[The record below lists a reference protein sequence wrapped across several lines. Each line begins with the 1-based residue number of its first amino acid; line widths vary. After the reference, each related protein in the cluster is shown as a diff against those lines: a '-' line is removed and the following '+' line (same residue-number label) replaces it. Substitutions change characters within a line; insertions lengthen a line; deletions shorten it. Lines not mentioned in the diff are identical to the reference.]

1 MQKNNGNYL
10 YSASDIVNFLE
21 CEHLTFLD
29 MTNFV
34 TPLQKNVVDAEGK
47 LIQEQGIAHEKAYLQ
62 KLIDSGLTVRDVTEN
77 VGSNEQ
83 KAAAT
88 LQAMQD
94 GIDIIYQATFLNDKF
109 LGIADFLRKV
119 SHPSALGDYS
129 YEVIDTKLAKTTRAK
144 FIVQLAFY
152 SDLLATAQGVE
163 PQQMHIVLGNRVE
176 DSFRYLDYAKYYKQL
191 QSRFLQYVA
200 VPLNNINTYP
210 LPCKKCKQCKWSDL
224 CDTKRVNDDHLCQVA
239 NISNIQITKLQA
251 AGITT
256 MQSLGNSPKN
266 LSVPKIDSAM
276 LQKLQHQ
283 ASLQLKARNTG
294 ERYVDV
300 LPYESGTLRGFA
312 RLPKPDVGDLFFD
325 MEGDP
330 LADGGLEYLFGLY
343 LFENDKPEFKT
354 FWAHSRIE
362 EKQAFEKFIDFVMQR
377 LAKYPGAHIYHYA
390 SYEET
395 ALKKL
400 MTLHGTRE
408 SEVDTILRSKK
419 LVDLYKVVK
428 EGIRISEPRYSI
440 KNVEHFYRAARSG
453 DVQNAGASIV
463 FYDEWKQYSVPRCQ
477 DREC

>member
-1 MQKNNGNYL
+1 
-10 YSASDIVNFLE
+10 
-21 CEHLTFLD
+21 
-29 MTNFV
+29 
-34 TPLQKNVVDAEGK
+34 
-47 LIQEQGIAHEKAYLQ
+47 
-62 KLIDSGLTVRDVTEN
+62 
-77 VGSNEQ
+77 
-83 KAAAT
+83 
-88 LQAMQD
+88 
-94 GIDIIYQATFLNDKF
+94 
-109 LGIADFLRKV
+109 
-119 SHPSALGDYS
+119 
-129 YEVIDTKLAKTTRAK
+129 
-144 FIVQLAFY
+144 
-152 SDLLATAQGVE
+152 
-163 PQQMHIVLGNRVE
+163 
-176 DSFRYLDYAKYYKQL
+176 
-191 QSRFLQYVA
+191 
-200 VPLNNINTYP
+200 
-210 LPCKKCKQCKWSDL
+210 
-224 CDTKRVNDDHLCQVA
+224 
-239 NISNIQITKLQA
+239 
-251 AGITT
+251 
-256 MQSLGNSPKN
+256 
-266 LSVPKIDSAM
+266 M